1 MKPAFLRVKPYLF
14 VLEKRSG
21 NAVDSAEA
29 MLPTFVELLCQEKS
43 VFFFGEFI
51 DVENHDE

>member
-1 MKPAFLRVKPYLF
+1 MKPAFLRVKPSLF